1 MREAKI
7 LLSRP
12 PRAYLMRSAFYMHKD
27 IPVLFAVKHS
37 TFFEVLLKY
46 PPQKVQSHAPF
57 Q

>member
-1 MREAKI
+1 MRQAKI
-7 LLSRP
+7 LLVRP
-12 PRAYLMRSAFYMHKD
+12 PRAYLMRSAFYMRKD
-27 IPVLFAVKHS
+27 IPVLFVVKHS